1 MMTNGLSEPSGV
13 VIWTEP
19 DMIWSSRVET
29 EWRHEALRDTDEDAR
44 EAGKELHYLCGQ
56 RREIQK
62 HELNIEHLSMNAA

>member
-1 MMTNGLSEPSGV
+1 MMTNGFSEPSGV

-19 DMIWSSRVET
+19 DMIWSIQVET
-29 EWRHEALRDTDEDAR
+29 EWRHDVLPDRGENAV